1 MAPVTDNPESMQPT
15 RGADTTAPRFAL
27 RTMRAKAHAH
37 VKLSRPEALRYLGY
51 SGQTINEELTRR
63 LDKWALACENELS
76 PTYTWRAFAIDEER
90 TSWEGEPAVALQ
102 GCNLL
107 LEGNSIATHLRGAH
121 FAACF
126 AATLGLASERALHS
140 LGATNPLDAI
150 LYDACCNALIEAVAQ
165 AAQED
170 IAAEAEKAGL
180 FARMRFSP
188 GYGDLPLAVQPR
200 FIEALDAQKLLGLS
214 VNSSLLLVP
223 AKSVTAVV
231 GLFSTVPQTP
241 ARTPCQ
247 DCIAREYC
255 SYLEKGI
262 TCYGNHH

>member
-1 MAPVTDNPESMQPT
+1 MKSFRN
-15 RGADTTAPRFAL
+15 
-27 RTMRAKAHAH
+27 
-37 VKLSRPEALRYLGY
+37 EALRYLGY

-63 LDKWALACENELS
+63 LDKWALACENEFS
-76 PTYTWRAFAIDEER
+76 PTYTCRAFAIDEER

-107 LEGNSIATHLRGAH
+107 LEGNSIAPPTCAGRTSPPASPQRWAWQASVRCIRWKPPTRLMPSYTMLAAMRLSKQLRKPH
-121 FAACF
+121 RKTLLPKPRRRACSP
-126 AATLGLASERALHS
+126 ACASAPATATCLWPCSRASS
-140 LGATNPLDAI
+140 
-150 LYDACCNALIEAVAQ
+150 
-165 AAQED
+165 
-170 IAAEAEKAGL
+170 KA
-180 FARMRFSP
+180 P
-188 GYGDLPLAVQPR
+188 
-200 FIEALDAQKLLGLS
+200 DAQKLAGLS

>member
-1 MAPVTDNPESMQPT
+1 
-15 RGADTTAPRFAL
+15 
-27 RTMRAKAHAH
+27 
-37 VKLSRPEALRYLGY
+37 
-51 SGQTINEELTRR
+51 
-63 LDKWALACENELS
+63 
-76 PTYTWRAFAIDEER
+76 
-90 TSWEGEPAVALQ
+90 
-102 GCNLL
+102 
-107 LEGNSIATHLRGAH
+107 
-121 FAACF
+121 
-126 AATLGLASERALHS
+126 
-140 LGATNPLDAI
+140 
-150 LYDACCNALIEAVAQ
+150 
-165 AAQED
+165 
-170 IAAEAEKAGL
+170 
-180 FARMRFSP
+180 MRFSP

-241 ARTPCQ
+241 TRTPCQ